1 MQIKRLLNDIEVVAG
16 DKLINS
22 QGEHC
27 EFAEH
32 ADGQLVAVSPDG
44 KKVKSSPAELG
55 CYLLSKDRTDRGLAK
70 DRLRSFW
77 EDS

>member
-1 MQIKRLLNDIEVVAG
+1 MNDIEVVAG
-16 DKLINS
+16 DRYIHS
-22 QGEHC
+22 QGEHR

-32 ADGQLVAVSPDG
+32 ADGQLEAVSPDG
-44 KKVKSSPAELG
+44 KKVKSSPVEFG
-55 CYLLSKDRTDRGLAK
+55 CYLLSRDRTDLGLAK